1 MNNNINKK
9 YASRAGEKL
18 EFALATFQTDVSGLV
33 CADFGSSTGGFT
45 DCLLQH
51 GANKVYAVETGYG
64 LLDWKLRNDAR
75 VVVLERTNAVH
86 VELPE
91 QVDLLT
97 IDTGWTKQS
106 AILPSAYKNLKI
118 NGRVISLVKLSFEA
132 GGQSR
137 QINNCRLTQAVCCNS
152 LLRKPSLSSGRLPLP
167 PKGGSFKQG
176 IIKSQPDK
184 NADDGSYNG
193 SHKDGAP
200 SNNYTQQIEP
210 VLQKVEQEIA
220 DSGFFII
227 RSAESP
233 ILGAKGKNIEYLYLL
248 EKNMPFL
255 P

>member
-1 MNNNINKK
+1 MSHQQ
-9 YASRAGEKL
+9 YVSRAGEKL
-18 EFALATFQTDVSGLV
+18 EFALKSFNMDVEGLI
-33 CADFGSSTGGFT
+33 CADFGSSTGGFV

-51 GANKVYAVETGYG
+51 GAGKVYAVETGYG

-137 QINNCRLTQAVCCNS
+137 QVKGQ
-152 LLRKPSLSSGRLPLP
+152 
-167 PKGGSFKQG
+167 PKGEEKVGGGNYS
-176 IIKSQPDK
+176 
-184 NADDGSYNG
+184 G
-193 SHKDGAP
+193 SHKKTPPDT
-200 SNNYTQQIEP
+200 NCTDQIDSI
-210 VLQKVEQEIA
+210 LQKVEQDIA
-220 DSGFFII
+220 DSGFSII
-227 RSAESP
+227 QSAQSP
-233 ILGAKGKNIEYLYLL
+233 VLGAKGKNIEYLYLL
-248 EKNMPFL
+248 KKN
-255 P
+255 